1 MVPSAAST
9 CDHWRPR
16 SHLPPLA
23 AGGHHSVSPIAVPGV
38 PPRRYL
44 ALAAPGSAADAASD
58 HWPGR
63 EGAASVPPV
72 AAAVPVAELEAAAG
86 LEVAAAA
93 VAADW
98 LPGCSGAAGT
108 ATSSPVAE

>member
-1 MVPSAAST
+1 M
-9 CDHWRPR
+9 
-16 SHLPPLA
+16 
-23 AGGHHSVSPIAVPGV
+23 
-38 PPRRYL
+38 
-44 ALAAPGSAADAASD
+44 
-58 HWPGR
+58 
-63 EGAASVPPV
+63 
-72 AAAVPVAELEAAAG
+72 PVAELEAAAG